1 MAFTDRFKRAF
12 IAFCGLVAAAGFI
25 AHSVLEE
32 TPAEARYIPFGE
44 RDRQEHYRI
53 SPYDSLIKVWSDSA
67 GLDWRLVSAVVY
79 HESHFKHDAVSHRG
93 AAGLMQM
100 MPATARAFGAD
111 SLMDPSQSVKAG
123 TRYLK
128 SLRYR
133 YRGVAANPT
142 EQDKLMLAAYNA
154 GGSRMT
160 DLINY
165 ARWKGVDPGY
175 WDNIVELIPDFRT
188 DSILTVD
195 TVKLGKFQGHET
207 IEYVKAVMARYG
219 HYQRIAPVEASVPQH

>member
-1 MAFTDRFKRAF
+1 MDFCSKFKLAFV
-12 IAFCGLVAAAGFI
+12 AFCALVAAGCIVAYI
-25 AHSVLEE
+25 RLEE
-32 TPAEARYIPFGE
+32 SPAEARYIPFGE
-44 RDRQEHYRI
+44 RDRQAHYKI

-67 GLDWRLVSAVVY
+67 GLDWRLVSEVVY
-79 HESHFKHDAVSHRG
+79 HESHFKHDAVSRRG
-93 AAGLMQM
+93 ATGLMQM
-100 MPATARAFGAD
+100 MPSTARAFGAD
-111 SLMDPSQSVKAG
+111 SLLDPTQSVKAG
-123 TRYLK
+123 TQYLK

-154 GGSRMT
+154 GGARMP

-175 WDNIVELIPDFRT
+175 WDNIVELIPDFRS

-219 HYQRIAPVEASVPQH
+219 HYERIAAR

>member
-1 MAFTDRFKRAF
+1 MDFVQAFRRTV
-12 IAFCGLVAAAGFI
+12 VAALVLLAAGAVI
-25 AHSVLEE
+25 TYEIVKAEG
-32 TPAEARYIPFGE
+32 PAEARYIPFGE
-44 RDRQEHYRI
+44 RDRQEHYHI

-79 HESHFKHDAVSHRG
+79 HESHFKHDAVSRRG
-93 AAGLMQM
+93 ATGLMQM
-100 MPATARAFGAD
+100 MPATAKAFGAD
-111 SLMDPSQSVKAG
+111 SLLDPTQSVRAG
-123 TRYLK
+123 TKYLQ

-154 GGSRMT
+154 GGARMT

-165 ARWKGVDPGY
+165 ARWKGIDPGY
-175 WDNIVELIPDFRT
+175 WDNIVALIPEFRS

-207 IEYVKAVMARYG
+207 IEYVKSVMARYG
-219 HYQRIAPVEASVPQH
+219 HYRRIAP

>member
-1 MAFTDRFKRAF
+1 MSFVPALKRAF
-12 IAFCGLVAAAGFI
+12 VAFCVLLAAVAFVAI
-25 AHSVLEE
+25 AIKDDS
-32 TPAEARYIPFGE
+32 PAEARYIPFGE

-67 GLDWRLVSAVVY
+67 GLDWRLVSAIVY
-79 HESHFKHDAVSHRG
+79 HESHFKHDAVSRRG
-93 AAGLMQM
+93 ATGLMQM
-100 MPATARAFGAD
+100 MPSTARAFGAD
-111 SLMDPSQSVKAG
+111 SLLDPSQSVKAG
-123 TRYLK
+123 TRYLQ

-154 GGSRMT
+154 GGGRMT

-165 ARWKGVDPGY
+165 ARWRGVDPGY
-175 WDNIVELIPDFRT
+175 WDNIVELIPEFRS

-219 HYQRIAPVEASVPQH
+219 HYCRIASR

>member
-1 MAFTDRFKRAF
+1 MSFVPAFKRAF
-12 IAFCGLVAAAGFI
+12 VAFCLLLAAAAFVPFG
-25 AHSVLEE
+25 AREE
-32 TPAEARYIPFGE
+32 SPAEARYIPFGE
-44 RDRQEHYRI
+44 RDRQEQYRI

-79 HESHFKHDAVSHRG
+79 HESHFRHDAVSRRG

-100 MPATARAFGAD
+100 MPSTARTFGAD
-111 SLMDPSQSVKAG
+111 SLMDPAQSVMAG

-154 GGSRMT
+154 GGGRMT

-165 ARWKGVDPGY
+165 ARWRGVDPGY
-175 WDNIVELIPDFRT
+175 WDNIVGLIPEFRS

-219 HYQRIAPVEASVPQH
+219 HYCRIASR